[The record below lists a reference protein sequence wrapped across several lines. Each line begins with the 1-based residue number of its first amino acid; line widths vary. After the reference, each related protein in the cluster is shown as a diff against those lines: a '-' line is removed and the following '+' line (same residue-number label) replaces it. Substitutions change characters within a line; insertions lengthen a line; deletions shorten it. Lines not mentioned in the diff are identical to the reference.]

1 MKAVFVAM
9 YAFFHRGGVEIY
21 ILDCKAIDWNR
32 ALDDLLPS
40 ISCKKVE
47 QSFQREKV
55 NGTEVEVL
63 YNMGDFIAPS
73 VGKIRGKFLS
83 SMFTISMR
91 QK

>member
-9 YAFFHRGGVEIY
+9 YALFHRGRVEIY
-21 ILDCKAIDWNR
+21 ILDCKPIDWNR
-32 ALDDLLPS
+32 ALDDLLPF
-40 ISCKKVE
+40 IFCKKLE
-47 QSFQREKV
+47 QSLQREKV

-73 VGKIRGKFLS
+73 VGKIRAKFLS
-83 SMFTISMR
+83 CMFTISMW

>member
-9 YAFFHRGGVEIY
+9 YAFFHRGEVEIY
-21 ILDCKAIDWNR
+21 ILDCKTIDWNR

-40 ISCKKVE
+40 ISCKKLE

-55 NGTEVEVL
+55 SGTEVEVL